1 MHIDWWTLALQ
12 TVNVLV
18 LIWILSRFFFRPI
31 MDIVARRQEEASRVL
46 TDAAKSRQDADAAR
60 ADAEKARDAIG
71 KERDRLIAEAQKT
84 AKTAKDEMLAQ
95 ASNDIAKRR
104 SEAEAAMTRDR
115 AAADEAVIARASDL
129 SVDIGR
135 RLLERLPP
143 GTAFDAF
150 LEGLCRELKALP
162 AETRESLASATT
174 AGHPIEIV
182 TAAPVPDADIDR
194 VRGALTDAFGAP
206 LPLEFR
212 SDPDVIAGIELHG
225 RNTIVRNSWRGDLG
239 RIREEL
245 SRVRPSG
252 KP

>member
-31 MDIVARRQEEASRVL
+31 MDIVAKRQEEASRVL

-60 ADAEKARDAIG
+60 ADAEMARDEIG

-84 AKTAKDEMLAQ
+84 AKAAKAQ
-95 ASNDIAKRR
+95 ASNDIAKLR

-115 AAADEAVIARASDL
+115 AGADEAIIARASDL
-129 SVDIGR
+129 SVEIGK
-135 RLLERLPP
+135 RLLERIPP
-143 GTAFDAF
+143 QTALDAF
-150 LEGLCRELKALP
+150 LDGLCRELRALP
-162 AETRESLASATT
+162 AETRESLAAATT
-174 AGHPIEIV
+174 AGHPIEII

-194 VRGALTDAFGAP
+194 VRRALTDAFGAP

-252 KP
+252 KS